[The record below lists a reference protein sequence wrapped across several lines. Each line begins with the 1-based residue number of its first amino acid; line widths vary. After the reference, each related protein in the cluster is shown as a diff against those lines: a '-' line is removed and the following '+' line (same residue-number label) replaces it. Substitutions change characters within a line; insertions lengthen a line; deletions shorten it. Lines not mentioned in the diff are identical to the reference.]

1 MDELKKRV
9 GFYMI
14 NIYEDINK
22 LQVTFRK
29 TKEYEALKET
39 VDAVRSDEEAKALF
53 TNFRDIQMKLQQK
66 QVAGEEIQEDE
77 LVYVQKAAQLAQQN
91 VKILAMLE
99 AEMAL
104 STVIEE
110 VNRILVQPIQSLYE
124 GL

>member
-1 MDELKKRV
+1 MHV
-9 GFYMI
+9 F
-14 NIYEDINK
+14 
-22 LQVTFRK
+22 
-29 TKEYEALKET
+29 
-39 VDAVRSDEEAKALF
+39 F
-53 TNFRDIQMKLQQK
+53 TNFRDIQLKLQQK
-66 QVAGEEIQEDE
+66 QVAGEEIEEDE

>member
-1 MDELKKRV
+1 MV
-9 GFYMI
+9 
-14 NIYEDINK
+14 NIYEDLNK
-22 LQVTFRK
+22 LQATLRK
-29 TKEYEALKET
+29 TDEFANLQK
-39 VDAVRSDEEAKALF
+39 AVEEVRADEQAKVLF

-66 QVAGEEIQEDE
+66 QVAGEDLTEEE
-77 LVYVQKAAQLAQQN
+77 YGYLQKTAQLAQQD

-110 VNRILVQPIQSLYE
+110 VNRVITQPIQSLYD

>member
-1 MDELKKRV
+1 
-9 GFYMI
+9 MI

-29 TKEYEALKET
+29 TAEFETLKEA
-39 VDAVRSDEEAKALF
+39 VEAVRADEEAKTLF
-53 TNFRDIQMKLQQK
+53 TNFRDIQLKLQQK
-66 QVAGEEIQEDE
+66 QVGEELQEDE

-104 STVIEE
+104 SNVIEE
-110 VNRILVQPIQSLYE
+110 VNRILAQPIQSLYE

>member
-1 MDELKKRV
+1 
-9 GFYMI
+9 MI

-22 LQVTFRK
+22 LQATFRK
-29 TKEYEALKET
+29 TKEYETLKET
-39 VDAVRSDEEAKALF
+39 VDAVRSDEEAKVLF